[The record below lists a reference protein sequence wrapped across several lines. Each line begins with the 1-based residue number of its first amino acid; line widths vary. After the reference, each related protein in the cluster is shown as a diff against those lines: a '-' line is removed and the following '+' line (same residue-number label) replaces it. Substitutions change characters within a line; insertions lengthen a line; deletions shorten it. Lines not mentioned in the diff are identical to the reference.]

1 MTENPAIF
9 FKMATLFKAL
19 SDENRLR
26 IVFCL
31 LSSFPKSLTVSEIV
45 QKLAISQ
52 PLTSH
57 HLKELRYSGIV
68 SSRRKGPFIHY
79 QLISGDILNIL
90 QEAFAWIENCGGR
103 DDDLP
108 QDIRKRLMEKK
119 LQTTGRNHV

>member
-9 FKMATLFKAL
+9 LKMATFFKAMA
-19 SDENRLR
+19 DENRLR
-26 IVFCL
+26 IIFCL

-45 QKLAISQ
+45 EKLAISQ

-57 HLKELRYSGIV
+57 HLKELRYAGIV

-90 QEAFAWIENCGGR
+90 QEAFAWIENCKGR

-108 QDIRKRLMEKK
+108 QAIRKKFTERKF
-119 LQTTGRNHV
+119 